1 MEQGHHNH
9 TRSPYNCRRLG
20 GCLDTAAAV
29 VTDVILAP
37 HPRVYCAPGCQGAI
51 CTRAISGYATL
62 YIARR
67 QLSSHPCQP
76 STIGQP
82 ATPIL
87 RPTCM
92 EIRTDSLRSA
102 CLRT

>member
-9 TRSPYNCRRLG
+9 THSPYNCHRPG
-20 GCLDTAAAV
+20 GCLDTAAAA
-29 VTDVILAP
+29 VTDATLAP
-37 HPRVYCAPGCQGAI
+37 HPRVYFPLAGPGNPYKVQP
-51 CTRAISGYATL
+51 GYITL
-62 YIARR
+62 RP
-67 QLSSHPCQP
+67 LSPHPGHL
-76 STIGQP
+76 SLIGQP
-82 ATPIL
+82 ATPVL